1 MAIVLI
7 ILLVII
13 IILVAWSIGVYNRLI
28 KLKILVE
35 EGWSTIDV
43 FLKKRYDLIPNLV
56 SSVKGYA
63 AHEKETFE
71 SVTLARSNAM
81 GAKDMKSRMDSE
93 NTLGNVL
100 GRLMVVS
107 EKYPDLKA
115 NENFMYL
122 QQELSK
128 LEGELE
134 KARRYYNGTVREL
147 NIAIKTF
154 PANIIANMFRF
165 TEAVF
170 FESAEKDKEVPQVS
184 M

>member
-1 MAIVLI
+1 MAIANI
-7 ILLVII
+7 ILLAIV
-13 IILVAWSIGVYNRLI
+13 IILVAWGIGIYNRLI

-35 EGWSTIDV
+35 EGWSIIDV

-56 SSVKGYA
+56 ETVKGYA

-71 SVTLARSNAM
+71 TIARARSQAM
-81 GAKDMKSRMDSE
+81 GAKDIASRMDSE
-93 NTLGNVL
+93 NALGNVL

-107 EKYPDLKA
+107 ENYPELKA

-122 QQELSK
+122 QQQLSK

-165 TEAVF
+165 TESVF
-170 FESAEKDKEVPQVS
+170 FESADQEKEVPQVS

>member
-1 MAIVLI
+1 MAIVFI
-7 ILLVII
+7 ILLAIV
-13 IILVAWSIGVYNRLI
+13 IILVAWAIGVYNRLI

-43 FLKKRYDLIPNLV
+43 FLKKRYDLVPNLV

-71 SVTLARSNAM
+71 SVTRARSMAM
-81 GAKDMKSRMDSE
+81 GAKDMTSRMNSE
-93 NTLGNVL
+93 NALGGVL
-100 GRLMVVS
+100 GRLMAVA
-107 EKYPDLKA
+107 ENYPDLKA

-134 KARRYYNGTVREL
+134 RVRRYYNGTVREM

-165 TEAVF
+165 KDGVF
-170 FESAEKDKEVPQVS
+170 FESAENDKEVPQVS
-184 M
+184 L